1 MNGNL
6 LRLSQSQ
13 WCQRSI
19 FAVITQLF
27 RIKTTFYQEMWLCT
41 VSWPIIIQ
49 VEMREWLS
57 FHSLTSSFFHLPW
70 IVQKNEEK
78 FHFNTF
84 GANKLNH
91 NCESMNAETELSE
104 TFERC
109 GFIKA
114 FRLMF
119 NDQIG
124 EKFIDFF
131 TIIFFGWKYI
141 LFYFLLG

>member
-1 MNGNL
+1 MAFISL
-6 LRLSQSQ
+6 
-13 WCQRSI
+13 I
-19 FAVITQLF
+19 DVLF
-27 RIKTTFYQEMWLCT
+27 FFIHHELCK
-41 VSWPIIIQ
+41 
-49 VEMREWLS
+49 
-57 FHSLTSSFFHLPW
+57 
-70 IVQKNEEK
+70 KNEEK

-131 TIIFFGWKYI
+131 TIIFFGSKYI
-141 LFYFLLG
+141 LFFFLTRARHTWANHTRIASTSELQAHFAKETTIIEYSETQKLKSFST

>member
-1 MNGNL
+1 M
-6 LRLSQSQ
+6 
-13 WCQRSI
+13 
-19 FAVITQLF
+19 
-27 RIKTTFYQEMWLCT
+27 
-41 VSWPIIIQ
+41 
-49 VEMREWLS
+49 
-57 FHSLTSSFFHLPW
+57 
-70 IVQKNEEK
+70 QKNQEK

-91 NCESMNAETELSE
+91 NCESMNAKTELSE

-131 TIIFFGWKYI
+131 TIIFFGSKYI
-141 LFYFLLG
+141 LVFFLT